1 MGLYKYSILPMGDK
15 FGLDNKSYDLFSALA
30 KDLNVKVVYQRDGSF
45 KLSTEREDDDYYIRI
60 RRETG
65 RTKFSDL
72 EEIPDVKVIHQ
83 KEDDSFKVYC
93 SWPKF
98 LLGPLLKK

>member
-1 MGLYKYSILPMGDK
+1 MEGR
-15 FGLDNKSYDLFSALA
+15 FNLDNKSYAIFSALA
-30 KDLNVKVVYQRDGSF
+30 KDPNVKVVHQDDGSL
-45 KLSTEREDDDYYIRI
+45 KLCIPSVEREEDDFYSRM
-60 RRETG
+60 RRQSG
-65 RTKFSDL
+65 RTLFSYL

>member
-1 MGLYKYSILPMGDK
+1 MGDQ

-30 KDLNVKVVYQRDGSF
+30 NDPNVKVVHQSDGSF
-45 KLSTEREDDDYYIRI
+45 KLCIPSAEREDEDYFSRM

-65 RTKFSDL
+65 RTIFSYL
-72 EEIPDVKVIHQ
+72 EGTPDVKVIHQ

>member
-1 MGLYKYSILPMGDK
+1 MEDH
-15 FGLDNKSYDLFSALA
+15 FGLDNKSYAIFSALA
-30 KDLNVKVVYQRDGSF
+30 KDLDVKVVHQDDGSF
-45 KLSTEREDDDYYIRI
+45 KLSAEREDDDYYIRI

-65 RTKFSDL
+65 RTIFSYL
-72 EEIPDVKVIHQ
+72 EETPDVKVIHQ